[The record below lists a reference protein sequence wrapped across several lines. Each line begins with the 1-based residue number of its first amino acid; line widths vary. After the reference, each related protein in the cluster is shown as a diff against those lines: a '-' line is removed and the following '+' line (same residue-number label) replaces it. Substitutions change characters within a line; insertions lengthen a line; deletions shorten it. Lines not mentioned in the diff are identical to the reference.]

1 MTDCCV
7 LLTAGKF
14 ILSLSKGGTSYLR
27 ARHSRDKPP
36 VLRPLMELIA
46 IRLMKQLAI
55 PLSNQKTVANWLVIG
70 WQTTPA
76 KSLVMS
82 SVP

>member
-7 LLTAGKF
+7 LLTAGQF

-27 ARHSRDKPP
+27 ARNSRDKPP
-36 VLRPLMELIA
+36 VLCPL
-46 IRLMKQLAI
+46 
-55 PLSNQKTVANWLVIG
+55 
-70 WQTTPA
+70 
-76 KSLVMS
+76 S